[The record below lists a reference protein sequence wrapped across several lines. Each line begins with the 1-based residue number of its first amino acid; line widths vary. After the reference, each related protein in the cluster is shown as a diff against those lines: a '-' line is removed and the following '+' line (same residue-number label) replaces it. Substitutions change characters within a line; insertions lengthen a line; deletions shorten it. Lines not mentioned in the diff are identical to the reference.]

1 MWRSRHV
8 RLNLKNKK
16 LGMKNLKNVF
26 FIVLAIAALAF
37 TSCADNQNQKT
48 KPYPLKTCLV
58 CGMDLGPGK
67 PYVFV
72 YKGQEI
78 KLCDESER
86 AIFDKDA
93 DNYLKQLADAEA
105 KLKE

>member
-1 MWRSRHV
+1 
-8 RLNLKNKK
+8 
-16 LGMKNLKNVF
+16 
-26 FIVLAIAALAF
+26 
-37 TSCADNQNQKT
+37 
-48 KPYPLKTCLV
+48 
-58 CGMDLGPGK
+58 MDLGPGK

-93 DNYLKQLADAEA
+93 DKYLKQLADAEA